1 MLVFLP
7 GLVQAMPQP
16 VLAAIVIAAS
26 VTLFDGA
33 ELARLY
39 RARTAEF
46 GLAMACLL
54 GVAFVGVLQGIVI
67 AVVLSVM
74 YIFKRVW
81 APYSAILGRVPGM
94 PGWHDVD
101 RYPGATQ
108 VPGLLIV
115 RWSAPLFF
123 ANANQFRD
131 RIRAVVREAPVP
143 PRWVLIAAE
152 PISDIDI
159 TASEMLVDLD
169 AELTSSGIVLAF
181 AEVQSA
187 VRDWIERYE
196 ILDMSHGTRS
206 FGSVKEAV
214 EAFGREAAGGEPPTL
229 DDTTGNRP
237 ASQPIS

>member
-67 AVVLSVM
+67 AVVLSVL

-94 PGWHDVD
+94 PGWHDVE
-101 RYPGATQ
+101 RYPDASQ
-108 VPGLLIV
+108 VPGLVIV

-131 RIRAVVREAPVP
+131 RIRA
-143 PRWVLIAAE
+143 
-152 PISDIDI
+152 
-159 TASEMLVDLD
+159 
-169 AELTSSGIVLAF
+169 
-181 AEVQSA
+181 A
-187 VRDWIERYE
+187 VRDAGTSRPAGSSSRPSRSATSTSPRARCSWT
-196 ILDMSHGTRS
+196 STRS
-206 FGSVKEAV
+206 SRRAASSSPSRRCSPPSGTGSPATRSSTCPT
-214 EAFGREAAGGEPPTL
+214 APARSDRSRRRSTPSTARPRAMTDEPA
-229 DDTTGNRP
+229 DTALP
-237 ASQPIS
+237 ATTPIS